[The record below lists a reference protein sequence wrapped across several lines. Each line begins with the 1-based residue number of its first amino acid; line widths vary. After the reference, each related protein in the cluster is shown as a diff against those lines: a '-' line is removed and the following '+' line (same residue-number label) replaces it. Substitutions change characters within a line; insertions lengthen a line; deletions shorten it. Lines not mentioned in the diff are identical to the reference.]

1 MTFLPYFLVTFPEA
15 GGQRTQDFV
24 LGQCLHMPALT
35 RTLSD
40 VIEAEVDL
48 AFAMGPGVAL
58 TGEVMWDQTQV
69 NTGKKLLRVMLN
81 MALSQNEK
89 YTQ

>member
-1 MTFLPYFLVTFPEA
+1 M
-15 GGQRTQDFV
+15 
-24 LGQCLHMPALT
+24 
-35 RTLSD
+35 
-40 VIEAEVDL
+40 IEAEVDL